1 MTIAAHPKV
10 IGVLG
15 LGSMGAGVA
24 ADLRK
29 SGFKVVSAL
38 DGRSARTRERAYA
51 ASVEVLANLGDV
63 VAAADTFLSIVP
75 ADQAE
80 PLAEAVAQRLHGK
93 PLHFVDCNSI
103 TPSKTL
109 RIGIRLAAAG
119 AVVSD
124 GGLIGPPP
132 GGRSKTKLFVSGPQ
146 SGILASLQSDAMPVI
161 QLGDSLS
168 QATEMKVLFSA
179 ANKGAVAL
187 LANVLAAARSVGLQ
201 DSVVSELDQRIP
213 GLLGCVRNAAPEL
226 GDKAA
231 RWAIEMDDLAAGLAE
246 MGCHPGY
253 HAAAGQN
260 YRRLAGNLEGKA
272 VTPDAL
278 GRVLD
283 AWIVKTSH

>member
-1 MTIAAHPKV
+1 MTNAATPNV

-15 LGSMGAGVA
+15 LGAMGAGVA

-29 SGFKVVSAL
+29 SGFRVVSTLA
-38 DGRSARTRERAYA
+38 GRSARTRERAEKA
-51 ASVEVLANLGDV
+51 GIEVLADLEAV

-80 PLAEAVAQRLHGK
+80 PLGDAVARVIKGK
-93 PLHFVDCNSI
+93 QLHFVDCNSI
-103 TPSKTL
+103 TPSKAL
-109 RIGIRLAAAG
+109 RIGARLAGAG
-119 AVVSD
+119 ATVSD
-124 GGLIGPPP
+124 AGIIGPPP

-146 SGILASLQSDAMPVI
+146 ADVLASLQSDAMPVI
-161 QLGDSLS
+161 RLGDSLS

-187 LANVLAAARSVGLQ
+187 LANVLAAARGVGLL
-201 DSVVSELDQRIP
+201 DSVVGELDQRIP

-231 RWAIEMDDLAAGLAE
+231 RWAVEMDDLAAGLAE
-246 MGCHPGY
+246 MRCDAGY
-253 HAAAGQN
+253 HAAAGES
-260 YRRLAGNLEGKA
+260 YRRLSGNLDGRPPEA
-272 VTPDAL
+272 DAL

-283 AWIVKTSH
+283 AWAVKRGL